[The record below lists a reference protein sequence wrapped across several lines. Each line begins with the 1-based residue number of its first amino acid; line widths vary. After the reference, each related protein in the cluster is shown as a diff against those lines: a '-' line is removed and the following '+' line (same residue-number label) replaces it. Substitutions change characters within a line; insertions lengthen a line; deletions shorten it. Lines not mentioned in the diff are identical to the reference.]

1 MSRRNKKK
9 SNQGLKKLVIFLA
22 ILVIILPA
30 FAFGYIFLKLN
41 SMYDSNANHE
51 ILSNSDFKSEDG
63 ITNILLAGTDGRP
76 GEKDSRSDAM
86 MILTVDSKNNSLKLT
101 SLERDSYVD
110 IPGRGKQKL
119 THAYAYGG
127 INLLIETIENNFK
140 LDIQNYAVVDFYSFM
155 DIIDA
160 VGGVTVNVQK
170 GEIRELNKFIPETY
184 KWNKSDNKGSIQYI
198 ESAGEQKLNG
208 YQALAFSRIRKND
221 STTERDRR
229 QREVIEGIMSSVKDL
244 PFTKYPKLLDTILP
258 YVKTNMKPSEIL
270 SLGTKIL
277 NIGDFN
283 IKQIN
288 FPIDDG
294 VHSTGGIY
302 GNAGWVLRFD
312 ESTLDILHD
321 FVFDSIMPEDNP
333 KMK

>member
-155 DIIDA
+155 DIIDTL
-160 VGGVTVNVQK
+160 GGINVEVREN
-170 GEIRELNKFIPETY
+170 EIKELNKFIPETY
-184 KWNKSDNKGSIQYI
+184 NWNENSNKEPIKYI
-198 ESAGEQKLNG
+198 ENAGEQKLNG

-221 STTERDRR
+221 SAFERDRR
-229 QREVIEGIMSSVKDL
+229 QRLVIEGLIKGVKDL
-244 PFTKYPKLLDTILP
+244 SISKYPQLLNTILP
-258 YVKTNMKPSEIL
+258 YVKTNMKPTQIIGLATNIL
-270 SLGTKIL
+270 G
-277 NIGDFN
+277 IGNFN
-283 IKQIN
+283 ITQME
-288 FPIDDG
+288 FPIIDNING
-294 VHSTGGIY
+294 KSQKINGK
-302 GNAGWVLRFD
+302 WVITFD
-312 ESTLDILHD
+312 PNSLSILHD
-321 FVFDSIMPEDNP
+321 FIFKNIIYE
-333 KMK
+333 